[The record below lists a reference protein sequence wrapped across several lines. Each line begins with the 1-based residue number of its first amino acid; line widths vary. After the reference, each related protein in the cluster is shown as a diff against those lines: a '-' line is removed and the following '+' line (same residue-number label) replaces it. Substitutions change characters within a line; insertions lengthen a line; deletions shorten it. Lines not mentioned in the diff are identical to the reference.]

1 MDTLQTVQLQD
12 LFNKEHLM
20 QQVIRELQ
28 VMTMWQEIKQL
39 WQTAKL
45 NLLHLI
51 LGLLLAS
58 MGIVLLVNDSFFYWP
73 PEWQWLFNN
82 DLVDAFAIIVGIGLI
97 AFVFAGGKSQLANAV
112 LLACSAFFLMMLV
125 VLQLGHVLVV
135 HDYSRL
141 LSIVAIV
148 AWLLVIQYLAV
159 FSKTV
164 KRRK

>member
-1 MDTLQTVQLQD
+1 ML
-12 LFNKEHLM
+12 
-20 QQVIRELQ
+20 
-28 VMTMWQEIKQL
+28 QEIKQL
-39 WQTAKL
+39 WRTAKL

-112 LLACSAFFLMMLV
+112 LLACAAFFLMMIV
-125 VLQLGHVLVV
+125 ALQLGHVLVF

-141 LSIVAIV
+141 LSVVAIV

>member
-1 MDTLQTVQLQD
+1 
-12 LFNKEHLM
+12 
-20 QQVIRELQ
+20 
-28 VMTMWQEIKQL
+28 MTNMLQEIKQL
-39 WQTAKL
+39 WQTAKP

-51 LGLLLAS
+51 LGLLLTS

-73 PEWQWLFNN
+73 PEWQWFFNS

-112 LLACSAFFLMMLV
+112 LLACAAFFLMMIV

>member
-1 MDTLQTVQLQD
+1 ML
-12 LFNKEHLM
+12 
-20 QQVIRELQ
+20 
-28 VMTMWQEIKQL
+28 QEIKQL
-39 WQTAKL
+39 WQTAKP

-51 LGLLLAS
+51 LGLLLTS

-73 PEWQWLFNN
+73 PEWQWFFNS

-97 AFVFAGGKSQLANAV
+97 VFVFAGGKSQLVNAV
-112 LLACSAFFLMMLV
+112 LLSCAAFFLMMIV
-125 VLQLGHVLVV
+125 VLQLGHVLVF

>member
-1 MDTLQTVQLQD
+1 ML
-12 LFNKEHLM
+12 
-20 QQVIRELQ
+20 
-28 VMTMWQEIKQL
+28 QEIKQL
-39 WQTAKL
+39 WQTAKP

-51 LGLLLAS
+51 LGLLLTF

-73 PEWQWLFNN
+73 PEWQWFFNS

-97 AFVFAGGKSQLANAV
+97 VFVFAGGKSQLVNAV
-112 LLACSAFFLMMLV
+112 LLSCAAFFLMMIV
-125 VLQLGHVLVV
+125 VLQLGHVLVF

-141 LSIVAIV
+141 LSVVAIV
-148 AWLLVIQYLAV
+148 GWLLVIQYLAV

>member
-1 MDTLQTVQLQD
+1 ML
-12 LFNKEHLM
+12 
-20 QQVIRELQ
+20 
-28 VMTMWQEIKQL
+28 QEIKQL

-51 LGLLLAS
+51 LGLLLTS

-82 DLVDAFAIIVGIGLI
+82 DLVDAFAIIAGIGLI
-97 AFVFAGGKSQLANAV
+97 AFVFAGGKSQLVNAV
-112 LLACSAFFLMMLV
+112 LLACAAFFLMMIV

>member
-20 QQVIRELQ
+20 LMDIRELR
-28 VMTMWQEIKQL
+28 VMIMLQEIKAL

-51 LGLLLAS
+51 LGSLLTAF
-58 MGIVLLVNDSFFYWP
+58 GIVLLVNDSFFYWP
-73 PEWQWLFNN
+73 PEWQWFFNN

-97 AFVFAGGKSQLANAV
+97 AFVFAGGRSQLANAV
-112 LLACSAFFLMMLV
+112 LLACSAFFLMMLT
-125 VLQLGHVLVV
+125 VLQLGHVFVA

-141 LSIVAIV
+141 LSIVALIG
-148 AWLLVIQYLAV
+148 WLLVIQYLAV

>member
-1 MDTLQTVQLQD
+1 MGISQTTQLRD
-12 LFNKEHLM
+12 LFSKEHLM
-20 QQVIRELQ
+20 QMDIRELR
-28 VMTMWQEIKQL
+28 VMIMLQEIKIL

-51 LGLLLAS
+51 LGSLLTAF
-58 MGIVLLVNDSFFYWP
+58 GIVLLVSDSFFYWP

-82 DLVDAFAIIVGIGLI
+82 DLVDAFAIMVGIGLI
-97 AFVFAGGKSQLANAV
+97 AFVFAGGRSQLANAV
-112 LLACSAFFLMMLV
+112 LLACSAFFLMMLT
-125 VLQLGHVLVV
+125 VLQLGHVLVM

-141 LSIVAIV
+141 LSIIALIG
-148 AWLLVIQYLAV
+148 WLLVIQYLAV

>member
-1 MDTLQTVQLQD
+1 ML
-12 LFNKEHLM
+12 
-20 QQVIRELQ
+20 
-28 VMTMWQEIKQL
+28 QEIKQL

-51 LGLLLAS
+51 LGLLLTS

-97 AFVFAGGKSQLANAV
+97 AFVFAGGKSQLVNAV
-112 LLACSAFFLMMLV
+112 LLACAAFFLMMIV

>member
-1 MDTLQTVQLQD
+1 MIML
-12 LFNKEHLM
+12 
-20 QQVIRELQ
+20 
-28 VMTMWQEIKQL
+28 QEIKIL

-51 LGLLLAS
+51 LGSLLTAF
-58 MGIVLLVNDSFFYWP
+58 GIVLLVNDSFFYWP

-97 AFVFAGGKSQLANAV
+97 AFVFAGRRSQLANAV
-112 LLACSAFFLMMLV
+112 LLACSAFFLMMLT
-125 VLQLGHVLVV
+125 VLQLGHVLVM

-141 LSIVAIV
+141 LSIIALIG
-148 AWLLVIQYLAV
+148 WLLVIQYLAV

-164 KRRK
+164 RRRK

>member
-1 MDTLQTVQLQD
+1 ML
-12 LFNKEHLM
+12 
-20 QQVIRELQ
+20 
-28 VMTMWQEIKQL
+28 QEIKQL

-51 LGLLLAS
+51 LGLLLTS

-97 AFVFAGGKSQLANAV
+97 AFVFAGGKSQLVNAV
-112 LLACSAFFLMMLV
+112 LLACAAFFLMMIV
-125 VLQLGHVLVV
+125 VLQLGHVLVF

>member
-1 MDTLQTVQLQD
+1 ML
-12 LFNKEHLM
+12 
-20 QQVIRELQ
+20 
-28 VMTMWQEIKQL
+28 QEIKQL
-39 WQTAKL
+39 WQTAKP

-51 LGLLLAS
+51 LGLLLTS

-73 PEWQWLFNN
+73 PEWQWFFNS

-97 AFVFAGGKSQLANAV
+97 VFVFAGGKSQLVNAV
-112 LLACSAFFLMMLV
+112 LLACAAFFLMMIV
-125 VLQLGHVLVV
+125 VLQLGHVLVF

-141 LSIVAIV
+141 LSVVAIV
-148 AWLLVIQYLAV
+148 GWLLVIQYLAV

>member
-1 MDTLQTVQLQD
+1 MLQ
-12 LFNKEHLM
+12 
-20 QQVIRELQ
+20 EL
-28 VMTMWQEIKQL
+28 KQL

-51 LGLLLAS
+51 LGLLLTS

-82 DLVDAFAIIVGIGLI
+82 DLVDAFAIIVGVGLI
-97 AFVFAGGKSQLANAV
+97 AFVFAGGRSQLANAV
-112 LLACSAFFLMMLV
+112 LLACSAFFLMMLT
-125 VLQLGHVLVV
+125 VLQLGHVFVA

>member
-1 MDTLQTVQLQD
+1 
-12 LFNKEHLM
+12 
-20 QQVIRELQ
+20 
-28 VMTMWQEIKQL
+28 
-39 WQTAKL
+39 
-45 NLLHLI
+45 
-51 LGLLLAS
+51 

-73 PEWQWLFNN
+73 PEWQWFFNN

-97 AFVFAGGKSQLANAV
+97 AFVFAGGKSQLTNAV
-112 LLACSAFFLMMLV
+112 LLACAAFFLMMLV

>member
-1 MDTLQTVQLQD
+1 MIML
-12 LFNKEHLM
+12 
-20 QQVIRELQ
+20 
-28 VMTMWQEIKQL
+28 QEIKIL

-51 LGLLLAS
+51 LGSLLTAF
-58 MGIVLLVNDSFFYWP
+58 GIVLLVNDSFFYWP

-82 DLVDAFAIIVGIGLI
+82 DLVDAFAIMVGIGLI
-97 AFVFAGGKSQLANAV
+97 AFVFAGGRSQLVNAV
-112 LLACSAFFLMMLV
+112 LLACSAFFLMMLT
-125 VLQLGHVLVV
+125 VLQLGHVLVM

-141 LSIVAIV
+141 LSIIALIG
-148 AWLLVIQYLAV
+148 WLLVIKYLAV

>member
-1 MDTLQTVQLQD
+1 
-12 LFNKEHLM
+12 
-20 QQVIRELQ
+20 
-28 VMTMWQEIKQL
+28 MTMWQEIKQL

-58 MGIVLLVNDSFFYWP
+58 MGIVLLLNDSFFYWP
-73 PEWQWLFNN
+73 PEWQWFFNN
-82 DLVDAFAIIVGIGLI
+82 DLIDAFAIIVGIGLI
-97 AFVFAGGKSQLANAV
+97 AFVFAGGKSQLVNAV
-112 LLACSAFFLMMLV
+112 LLGCAAFFLMMLV
-125 VLQLGHVLVV
+125 VLQLGHVLVF

>member
-1 MDTLQTVQLQD
+1 
-12 LFNKEHLM
+12 
-20 QQVIRELQ
+20 
-28 VMTMWQEIKQL
+28 MWQEIKQL

-73 PEWQWLFNN
+73 PEWRWLFNN

-97 AFVFAGGKSQLANAV
+97 AFVFAGGKSQFANAV
-112 LLACSAFFLMMLV
+112 LLACAAFFLMMLV

>member
-1 MDTLQTVQLQD
+1 ML
-12 LFNKEHLM
+12 
-20 QQVIRELQ
+20 
-28 VMTMWQEIKQL
+28 QEIKQL

-51 LGLLLAS
+51 LGLLLTS

-82 DLVDAFAIIVGIGLI
+82 DLVDALAIIVGIGLI
-97 AFVFAGGKSQLANAV
+97 AFVFAGGKSQLVNAV
-112 LLACSAFFLMMLV
+112 LLACAAFFLMMIV

>member
-1 MDTLQTVQLQD
+1 MD
-12 LFNKEHLM
+12 
-20 QQVIRELQ
+20 ELSK
-28 VMTMWQEIKQL
+28 VWENIKN
-39 WQTAKL
+39 
-45 NLLHLI
+45 NLLHFI
-51 LGLLLAS
+51 LGLMLAS
-58 MGIVLLVNDSFFYWP
+58 MGIVLLLNDSFFYWP
-73 PEWQWLFNN
+73 PEWQWFFNN

-112 LLACSAFFLMMLV
+112 LLACAAFFLMMIV
-125 VLQLGHVLVV
+125 ALQLGHVLVF

-141 LSIVAIV
+141 LSVVAIV

>member
-1 MDTLQTVQLQD
+1 ML
-12 LFNKEHLM
+12 
-20 QQVIRELQ
+20 
-28 VMTMWQEIKQL
+28 QEIKQL

-51 LGLLLAS
+51 LGLLLTS

-97 AFVFAGGKSQLANAV
+97 AFVFAGGGKSQLVNAV
-112 LLACSAFFLMMLV
+112 LLACAAFFLMMIV

>member
-1 MDTLQTVQLQD
+1 ML
-12 LFNKEHLM
+12 
-20 QQVIRELQ
+20 
-28 VMTMWQEIKQL
+28 QEIKQL
-39 WQTAKL
+39 WQTAKP

-51 LGLLLAS
+51 LGLLLTS

-73 PEWQWLFNN
+73 PEWQWFFNS

-97 AFVFAGGKSQLANAV
+97 AFVFAGGRSQLANAV
-112 LLACSAFFLMMLV
+112 LLACSAFFLMMLT
-125 VLQLGHVLVV
+125 VLQLGHVFVA

-141 LSIVAIV
+141 LSIVALIG
-148 AWLLVIQYLAV
+148 WLLVIQYLAA

>member
-1 MDTLQTVQLQD
+1 MGISQTTQLQD
-12 LFNKEHLM
+12 LFSKEHLTQM
-20 QQVIRELQ
+20 AIRELR
-28 VMTMWQEIKQL
+28 VMIMWQEIKTL

-51 LGLLLAS
+51 LGSLLTAF
-58 MGIVLLVNDSFFYWP
+58 GIVLLVNDSFFYWP

-82 DLVDAFAIIVGIGLI
+82 DLVDAFAIMVGIGLI
-97 AFVFAGGKSQLANAV
+97 AFVFAGGRSQLANAV
-112 LLACSAFFLMMLV
+112 LLACSAFFLMMLT
-125 VLQLGHVLVV
+125 VLQLGHVLVM

-141 LSIVAIV
+141 LSIIALIG
-148 AWLLVIQYLAV
+148 WLLVIQYLAV